1 MHTQESGQGMKRL
14 KNVKMRKIL
23 AFMVSLALM
32 VSCMPSAYTISA
44 DEILGDETE
53 ELFSDDED
61 TSVWTA
67 EEITPDV
74 KNSEGR
80 ETEQQE
86 EQPVENPDRQEE
98 EKAAENLEKDPDEAE
113 EESYQDS
120 EEVEELAEEA
130 TDVEQEEPV
139 TYTRT
144 VDNVIVTATAASG
157 VIPEDAEFVV
167 TSVEK
172 ESDQ

>member
-74 KNSEGR
+74 KTVKVGKQSSRKSSRWRIRTGR
-80 ETEQQE
+80 G
-86 EQPVENPDRQEE
+86 
-98 EKAAENLEKDPDEAE
+98 EKKSSR
-113 EESYQDS
+113 ESG
-120 EEVEELAEEA
+120 E
-130 TDVEQEEPV
+130 
-139 TYTRT
+139 R
-144 VDNVIVTATAASG
+144 
-157 VIPEDAEFVV
+157 F
-167 TSVEK
+167 
-172 ESDQ
+172 

>member
-44 DEILGDETE
+44 DEILGDEME

-98 EKAAENLEKDPDEAE
+98 EKAALPEYISLLVLVR
-113 EESYQDS
+113 SQS
-120 EEVEELAEEA
+120 
-130 TDVEQEEPV
+130 
-139 TYTRT
+139 TRR
-144 VDNVIVTATAASG
+144 IW
-157 VIPEDAEFVV
+157 
-167 TSVEK
+167 TSISVLIH
-172 ESDQ
+172 

>member
-53 ELFSDDED
+53 ELFSDDEN

-74 KNSEGR
+74 KTSEVG

-86 EQPVENPDRQEE
+86 EQP
-98 EKAAENLEKDPDEAE
+98 AGI
-113 EESYQDS
+113 
-120 EEVEELAEEA
+120 
-130 TDVEQEEPV
+130 
-139 TYTRT
+139 RT
-144 VDNVIVTATAASG
+144 GRKKKKQQRIWRKILKKQRKKVIRILRRLKS
-157 VIPEDAEFVV
+157 
-167 TSVEK
+167 
-172 ESDQ
+172 

>member
-86 EQPVENPDRQEE
+86 EQPVENPDQD
-98 EKAAENLEKDPDEAE
+98 KI
-113 EESYQDS
+113 ESWNGTWAGLLSIMDG
-120 EEVEELAEEA
+120 LKLK
-130 TDVEQEEPV
+130 
-139 TYTRT
+139 
-144 VDNVIVTATAASG
+144 
-157 VIPEDAEFVV
+157 EDAAKILGFPSINSFQVMI
-167 TSVEK
+167 SR
-172 ESDQ
+172 